1 MWTSVDEFLRVCRDR
16 VNQEYTRLQQAEKN
30 LPHGSPVKKI
40 LQKSIDQVAVISE
53 SFPAIGQRASNYGV
67 ALESLIT
74 KEVTPPEGVEPIEW
88 SKRRL
93 MYHRAMAVAFETQ
106 IQALQAESIR
116 KTTPKEENQ

>member
-16 VNQEYTRLQQAEKN
+16 VNQEYTRLQSAEKN
-30 LPHGSPVKKI
+30 LPHGSPIKKI
-40 LQKSIDQVAVISE
+40 LQKSIEQVAVISD